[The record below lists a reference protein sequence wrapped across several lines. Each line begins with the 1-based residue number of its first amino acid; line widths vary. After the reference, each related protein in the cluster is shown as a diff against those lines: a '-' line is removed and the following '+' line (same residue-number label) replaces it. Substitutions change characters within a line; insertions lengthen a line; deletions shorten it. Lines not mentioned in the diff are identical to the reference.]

1 MKHIE
6 LIEKYLDELFP
17 NPKCEINYSSE
28 YELLIN
34 IMLSAQTTD
43 KRVNIVSKELY
54 SKYDSLEKLS
64 RADIEDLKNIIHS
77 LGNYNKKAV
86 FIKEIATALV
96 NKYNGIVPKNRLDL
110 ESLPGVGRKTA
121 NVFLSELN
129 IEPQIAVDTHVQRV
143 SKRLYISSLHDDVF
157 KTEMKLRRIFKKR
170 DWNKRHLQMVL
181 FGRYK
186 CKAIKP
192 ECDSCK
198 LKDICNYYKKE
209 VQNDIRR
216 KKKSND

>member
-1 MKHIE
+1 MIE
-6 LIEKYLDELFP
+6 EYLDELFP
-17 NPKCEINYSSE
+17 NPKCELNYSNE

-43 KRVNIVSKELY
+43 KRVNIVTKELY
-54 SKYDSLEKLS
+54 EKYNSLKSLS
-64 RADIEDLKNIIHS
+64 NADINDLKRIIHS
-77 LGNYNKKAV
+77 LGNYNKKSEY
-86 FIKEIATALV
+86 IKEIATILV

-110 ESLPGVGRKTA
+110 ESLPGIGRKTV

-129 IEPQIAVDTHVQRV
+129 IEPQIAVDTHVHRV
-143 SKRLYISSLHDDVF
+143 SKRLNLANEKDDVL
-157 KTEMKLRRIFKKR
+157 KTEMKLKKVFKKE

-192 ECDSCK
+192 ECENCK
-198 LKDICNYYKKE
+198 LKDICKRSEINGKNY
-209 VQNDIRR
+209 D
-216 KKKSND
+216 